1 MVSELIPE
9 NYIHAALSTISLCV
23 PVGAR
28 EAIALS
34 FTDLTAIIVNKT
46 SLPYLLRID
55 LSLLVV
61 LSKSHQILLPILKHH
76 LFLSLFQDFE
86 R

>member
-1 MVSELIPE
+1 LVFELIPE
-9 NYIHAALSTISLCV
+9 NYIHAALSTISWYV

-28 EAIALS
+28 EAITLS
-34 FTDLTAIIVNKT
+34 FKDLTAIIVNKT

-61 LSKSHQILLPILKHH
+61 LSKPHQVLLPIL
-76 LFLSLFQDFE
+76 
-86 R
+86 